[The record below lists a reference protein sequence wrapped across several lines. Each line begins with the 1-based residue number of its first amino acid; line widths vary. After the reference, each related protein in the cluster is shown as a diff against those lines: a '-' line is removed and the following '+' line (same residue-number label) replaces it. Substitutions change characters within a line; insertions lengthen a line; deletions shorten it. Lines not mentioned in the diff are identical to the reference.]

1 MKKIITTVILCLG
14 LFQSYAQTLTYDDFK
29 SLIPYLKTED
39 WKSAFKES
47 AKLLKSADKDTS
59 EFHAIILYINIFSA
73 AGMVTEEQ
81 MTYKELEK
89 NVMKFQ
95 GQKIIMSAHPVTTK
109 DGALRQV
116 KFDVTDSTNTA
127 FIAATNSKGV
137 NILCFE
143 KFLFKDKINLAD
155 FPEES
160 FVRCGGTLEKIE
172 TNPNKSMIWILRLT
186 VKDAF
191 ARKTN

>member
-1 MKKIITTVILCLG
+1 MKKILTIAIVFLG
-14 LFQSYAQTLTYDDFK
+14 LNQSFGQTLSYDDFK

-47 AKLLKSADKDTS
+47 GKLLKSADKDTS

-73 AGMVTEEQ
+73 AGMVSENQ
-81 MTYKELEK
+81 MTYKEIEK

-95 GQKIIMSAHPVTTK
+95 GQKIMMSAHPVTTK
-109 DGALRQV
+109 DGALSQI
-116 KFDVTDSTNTA
+116 KFDVSDSTNAA
-127 FIAATNSKGV
+127 FTSATNSKGA

-143 KFLFKDKINLAD
+143 KFTFKDKINLDD
-155 FPEES
+155 FPEKS
-160 FVRCGGTLEKIE
+160 FVRCGGTLQKIE
-172 TNPNKSMIWILRLT
+172 TNPNKSLIWVLRLT
-186 VKDAF
+186 VIDAF